1 MKKGIVGLLM
11 MFLLVHMPTTVN
23 AEEATNSSQND
34 KTEVQEDVT
43 EYIDTVSERE
53 KTVNEYREKIQSM
66 SEEELKTVIQKFEES
81 ETLTDLDQELKTIAE
96 EELQISINASVNV
109 KGFAM
114 VICILIVVGFV
125 LYVINTY
132 EEADYRRRNGMF

>member
-23 AEEATNSSQND
+23 AEEVTNSSQNG

-53 KTVNEYREKIQSM
+53 KTINEYREKIQRM